1 MNKDK
6 PEDEAVAVEDRP
18 ELKVKPPKLVR
29 MSICVSCLKLVG
41 QRGGSPVRAFDRP
54 FKGTVHHSC
63 MLGEKSYIFLAR
75 SKKGSKMKI
84 LMGPLR
90 ERLLKPVQPEPE
102 TAPEEHDHGD
112 DFGDEETSQC

>member
-6 PEDEAVAVEDRP
+6 PAAAAETEADDRP
-18 ELKVKPPKLVR
+18 ELKAKPPKMIR

-41 QRGGSPVRAFDRP
+41 QGGGSPVRAFDRP
-54 FKGTVHHSC
+54 FKGTVHQSC
-63 MLGEKSYIFLAR
+63 MQGEKSYVFLAR

-90 ERLLKPVQPEPE
+90 ERLLKPVEVP
-102 TAPEEHDHGD
+102 HDDGSE
-112 DFGDEETSQC
+112 DEVDKC

>member
-18 ELKVKPPKLVR
+18 ELKVKSPKTIR

-54 FKGTVHHSC
+54 FKGTVHQNC
-63 MLGEKSYIFLAR
+63 MEREKSYVFTAR

-90 ERLLKPVQPEPE
+90 ERLLKPV
-102 TAPEEHDHGD
+102 EEVIEDGKE
-112 DFGDEETSQC
+112 GSTE